1 VEAEGEA
8 GAEGE
13 AAAAPEEEVV
23 VKAPDMV
30 YTLDIKS
37 GVWKAELLEGEA
49 GPIVEVPD
57 FLAKRDALLVTLEE
71 MGVPG
76 VLARAMCRPKTE
88 FDNWSADG
96 AIANAADGTCPQPRK
111 RFTID
116 IKEGIIYV
124 YGGCDEKGTI
134 FYDDV
139 WSLDVKA
146 MAWTRVYACE
156 IEKNLGNGRNN
167 VWCGMKVIGLSKGQ
181 VGEALEVASV
191 IDIGPMLAKREDKDS
206 FQKAMTASVA
216 KQIADITAAVTKVN
230 TQLDKEVAEGDDAEL
245 HNMMNA
251 LMYMRQNQL
260 KVEYDLDQL
269 TDTLT
274 YMRANN
280 MGKIDPVQKKL
291 DEALDKYS
299 YAKKTTPTVKKNL
312 KPLQDAATLSVF
324 DKLVV
329 WEAELEEYRAKFT
342 KKPVFKAEAGY
353 AEGYVLCGGVHTE
366 MLEQEKKMADIAQL
380 ADLFEANDKAAASK
394 EIVEGLRADL
404 VRVKNLWDL
413 SCIVESQVD
422 DWKVILWPDI
432 QPARMEEEAKAFQK
446 AVKACD
452 KAVRGWDVYRAIDA
466 SVKNFLVAM
475 PCVSDLKSPSMRD
488 RHWQKLM
495 DVTKVTIDV
504 KDPAFSLADLIAL
517 NLQDY
522 VDDVGEVVDC
532 ANKEDKMEQTL
543 VKLAE
548 TWKVVEFNFD
558 QHADSDV
565 YLIGLGEENFEM
577 LEENQLVVQGMM
589 ASKYLAT
596 FEEEVTGWQKNLSS
610 VSDVLGQMSETQ
622 RKWAYLET
630 LFIGSDEV
638 KKELPEDAARF
649 AKIDVDFKAM
659 LKHFKATPNCVESCS
674 KDGLIPELETIAGD
688 LELCEK
694 ALADFLE
701 AKRIIFPRFYFVSQV
716 MLLDILSNGNRPWT
730 VLKNVNAMFQ
740 GVKEVKLSGDP
751 AITVE
756 AFESNEGE
764 KVEMATVMPKLKL
777 DGKVE
782 NYLNLLI
789 AKMRNEFRAKL
800 EWVLKDYDITG
811 KAGKDRPAWLA
822 NAPCAQ
828 LSLVTTQY
836 RWTMECEIALNKM
849 EKGTDMKAL
858 EEYYAFQIEML
869 SGMIKM
875 VQGDLPKLLRRSAM
889 NVITLEAHSRDI
901 SYKLVNEGVQSVDH
915 FLWLGQLKTRWEK
928 LKGHGGQTPALD
940 GAEEH
945 DCVLYICD
953 ALFRYSFEYLGCA
966 GRLVITPL
974 TDRIYITATQS
985 AHLVLGCAPQGP
997 AGTGKTESTKDLSA
1011 QLGKAVYVFNCGPEM
1026 DYRTM
1031 GDIFKGLASSG
1042 SWGCFDEFN
1051 RLMAEVLS
1059 VCTIQYKSVL
1069 EGIRAGG
1076 DNFRFNGKDVFLH
1089 PDGCMAFITMN
1100 PGYLGRQE
1108 LPESLKVLFRP
1119 VTVMVPDFQ
1128 LIMENMMMA
1137 EGYTEAAELAK
1148 KFFTLYNLAGDLLGG
1163 NPKPT
1168 GKQLHYDWGLRA
1180 INSVLKVAGEFL
1192 RNEKAEL
1199 LAKGLSIETLEE
1211 GLLMRA
1217 LRDFNLP
1224 KIGGDDN
1231 IVFMG
1236 LIRDLFA
1243 KVFELMPQMRDPPFE
1258 DLCRQMAVEEDKLR
1272 FPPQLT
1278 ASTYFIANVVDLQ
1291 ALLALRHCVFVIGL
1305 SGNNKSETWKT
1316 LSKAWTKGGVM
1327 GKTVYKDINP
1337 KSITPNELYGFIN
1350 MATREWKDG
1359 LLSSTMRDMANAPDA
1374 NPKWI
1379 ILDGDLDA
1387 NWIENMN
1394 SVMDDNRLLT
1404 LASNERIRLLGN
1416 MKLLFEIRDL
1426 LYASPATV
1434 TRAGVLFISDEQQW
1448 KNYAQSWVD
1457 WWAAD
1462 LPFQVKAEARKEMK
1476 AKAEEL
1482 IEKYCGLVL
1491 LEIAMYYTHI
1501 VPLLEFGMI
1510 QALLNFLQ
1518 GLWVIDNIGV
1528 KDASALEIYFVFA
1541 CVWAFGGAMSITSG
1555 TDFRKKFSGYWKDT
1569 WKTIKF
1575 PHRGEIYDVFV
1586 DKAKK
1591 DFVPWSDVVPELNF
1605 DSATQQMSLVTVPTM
1620 ETVATAFWLDNL
1632 LPHKHGAMLIGSAGC
1647 GKTALINGKLR
1658 SLPEE
1663 YSSLCVNINYYTNS
1677 FMYQKVIEA
1686 PLEKKARKHLQPLAT
1701 ALAPAPAPALILT
1714 LSNPNPLTL
1723 TL

>member
-1 VEAEGEA
+1 MLEQPEPEPEEEAEEEAEEEEAPPPAAEEPAAAAEAEEGAEGEA
-8 GAEGE
+8 

-30 YTLDIKS
+30 YTLEIKS
-37 GVWKAELLEGEA
+37 GLWSAAPLLGDA
-49 GPIVEVPD
+49 GPIVEIPD
-57 FLAKRDALLVTLEE
+57 LLAKRDALLVTLEG

-96 AIANAADGTCPQPRK
+96 ALGKEGDCPQPRK

-116 IKEGIIYV
+116 VKGELIYV

-139 WSLDVKA
+139 WSLDAKA

-156 IEKNLGNGRNN
+156 IDKNLGNARNN
-167 VWCGMKVIGLSKGQ
+167 IWCGTKVVGLSKGQ

-269 TDTLT
+269 TDTLS

-291 DEALDKYS
+291 DDALDKYS

-324 DKLVV
+324 DKLKD
-329 WEAELEEYRAKFT
+329 WEEELEKYRAAFT
-342 KKPVFKAEAGY
+342 KKSVFKAEAGY
-353 AEGYVLCGGVHTE
+353 VEGYVLCGGVHTE

-394 EIVEGLRADL
+394 EIVEGLRTDL

-413 SCIVESQVD
+413 SCIVESQLD
-422 DWKVILWPDI
+422 DWKVILWPDL
-432 QPARMEEEAKAFQK
+432 QPARMEDEAKAFQK

-475 PCVSDLKSPSMRD
+475 PCVSDLKSPAMRD

-495 DVTKVTIDV
+495 DVTKVTIDI

-548 TWKVVEFNFD
+548 TWKSVEFNFD

-674 KDGLIPELETIAGD
+674 KDGLIPQLETIAGD

-751 AITVE
+751 SITVE

-764 KVEMATVMPKLKL
+764 KVEMATVMPKLRL

-836 RWTMECEIALNKM
+836 RWTMESEIALNKL
-849 EKGTDMKAL
+849 EKGNDPKAL

-985 AHLVLGCAPQGP
+985 AHLILGCAPQGP
-997 AGTGKTESTKDLSA
+997 AGTGKTETTKDLASV
-1011 QLGKAVYVFNCGPEM
+1011 LGKICYVINCSPEM
-1026 DYRTM
+1026 DYMSM
-1031 GDIFKGLASSG
+1031 GNIFKGTTF
-1042 SWGCFDEFN
+1042 CFEF
-1051 RLMAEVLS
+1051 
-1059 VCTIQYKSVL
+1059 
-1069 EGIRAGG
+1069 
-1076 DNFRFNGKDVFLH
+1076 FL
-1089 PDGCMAFITMN
+1089 
-1100 PGYLGRQE
+1100 
-1108 LPESLKVLFRP
+1108 
-1119 VTVMVPDFQ
+1119 
-1128 LIMENMMMA
+1128 
-1137 EGYTEAAELAK
+1137 
-1148 KFFTLYNLAGDLLGG
+1148 FFFFLL
-1163 NPKPT
+1163 
-1168 GKQLHYDWGLRA
+1168 W
-1180 INSVLKVAGEFL
+1180 
-1192 RNEKAEL
+1192 
-1199 LAKGLSIETLEE
+1199 
-1211 GLLMRA
+1211 
-1217 LRDFNLP
+1217 
-1224 KIGGDDN
+1224 
-1231 IVFMG
+1231 
-1236 LIRDLFA
+1236 
-1243 KVFELMPQMRDPPFE
+1243 
-1258 DLCRQMAVEEDKLR
+1258 
-1272 FPPQLT
+1272 
-1278 ASTYFIANVVDLQ
+1278 
-1291 ALLALRHCVFVIGL
+1291 
-1305 SGNNKSETWKT
+1305 
-1316 LSKAWTKGGVM
+1316 
-1327 GKTVYKDINP
+1327 
-1337 KSITPNELYGFIN
+1337 
-1350 MATREWKDG
+1350 RE
-1359 LLSSTMRDMANAPDA
+1359 
-1374 NPKWI
+1374 
-1379 ILDGDLDA
+1379 
-1387 NWIENMN
+1387 
-1394 SVMDDNRLLT
+1394 
-1404 LASNERIRLLGN
+1404 
-1416 MKLLFEIRDL
+1416 
-1426 LYASPATV
+1426 
-1434 TRAGVLFISDEQQW
+1434 
-1448 KNYAQSWVD
+1448 
-1457 WWAAD
+1457 
-1462 LPFQVKAEARKEMK
+1462 
-1476 AKAEEL
+1476 
-1482 IEKYCGLVL
+1482 
-1491 LEIAMYYTHI
+1491 
-1501 VPLLEFGMI
+1501 
-1510 QALLNFLQ
+1510 
-1518 GLWVIDNIGV
+1518 
-1528 KDASALEIYFVFA
+1528 
-1541 CVWAFGGAMSITSG
+1541 
-1555 TDFRKKFSGYWKDT
+1555 
-1569 WKTIKF
+1569 
-1575 PHRGEIYDVFV
+1575 
-1586 DKAKK
+1586 
-1591 DFVPWSDVVPELNF
+1591 
-1605 DSATQQMSLVTVPTM
+1605 
-1620 ETVATAFWLDNL
+1620 
-1632 LPHKHGAMLIGSAGC
+1632 
-1647 GKTALINGKLR
+1647 
-1658 SLPEE
+1658 
-1663 YSSLCVNINYYTNS
+1663 
-1677 FMYQKVIEA
+1677 
-1686 PLEKKARKHLQPLAT
+1686 
-1701 ALAPAPAPALILT
+1701 
-1714 LSNPNPLTL
+1714 
-1723 TL
+1723 